1 VGDLAAGGGAQATG
15 RPDDQPL
22 GRRLMPWYLSWTG
35 ALAVAGLM
43 WTQARSEL
51 WLIMAITILAAILG
65 GPLINRPAHRAAWLL
80 LAGAVTLLMAAGTVA
95 YALSEASRSS
105 PESTAADIVDLVSYP
120 LAAAALLMMVMRRS
134 SLFAVLVS
142 AVDALIVLTCL
153 LLLAWMLLIVPL
165 VGTAVPSTTD
175 RAMAV
180 AFAFGDV
187 LLLVV
192 AGRLLL
198 PKPRSRPAAAWLL
211 TAGALGLLCSDVI
224 YCLVE
229 LHGIKNFQMPA
240 AMSAGG
246 LLWLLGAGA
255 WGAAALSPTMT
266 HVDRRGAPNAS
277 ATLGAAPTRATAVV
291 ARSLLF
297 ILLALVGPVI
307 LVGHQI
313 NGVHEYGP
321 LLGVLSGL
329 IAVLLA
335 ARLSLVLLDLRRQL
349 RVEQSLRE
357 VSGVMVGA
365 AETGQI
371 LTAAHRA
378 ATATVQTGGRRP
390 PQVVACAV
398 VADRLRTATGDGAAD
413 AVGARSETSAADTGA
428 AEWIAAQFGQAP
440 HVVVTPPGVP
450 ARSAGFAL
458 GVGGDQDSLADRLG
472 QLEIL
477 ASQALL
483 AVNRLE
489 LTREIAQR
497 DGEAYF
503 RALAENTS
511 DVILIIGRGER
522 VRYATPSAAGVLGV
536 RDPTG
541 VSLADL
547 VGEHNARW
555 VAERPALPE
564 GPTQPVHTTTWS
576 LRRRGRGKQDFEVAC
591 ADLRAEPAVGG
602 LVLTLRDVTA
612 QRQLEHELRYHA
624 YYDTVTG
631 LGNRLQFARRV
642 ELAMSRSRYG
652 AAPATVLLLD
662 IDDFKELND
671 VRGREVGDLI
681 LVAVAGRLANV
692 AGDGDVGRLSG
703 DTFGVLAENPAAADP
718 EAAGDALVRRLLDE
732 VSRPF
737 ELPVGVVS
745 ITASAGIASTRGH
758 TLADEVIRS
767 AKLALEAAQA
777 RGRRA
782 WRRYEPAMLEAKV
795 EHAALREDLE
805 SSLAEGRF
813 VLHYQPV
820 VDLGDGT
827 VSCFEALVRWQ
838 HPERGLMAP
847 DRFIPVAEK
856 TGLIVPL
863 GRWILHQAA
872 RDAARLRAA
881 GGRSGRVQVAVNVSA
896 HQFAVPGLT
905 DEVAA
910 ALAEAGIPARSL
922 VVELTE
928 SALVHR
934 KDRAVR
940 DLHALKRLGV
950 KLAIDDFGTGY
961 SSLSYLQDFPF
972 DGLKIDKS
980 FVDDITVSPRRAAL
994 IHGIVRIADTLGLYV
1009 VGEGVESQEQHR
1021 MLADAGCRFG
1031 QGYLYSRPIPVE
1043 AAVRLLASGGS
1054 GFGSD
1059 PAHDCDPAA
1068 GHAPDPEHSPD
1079 LGRG

>member
-1 VGDLAAGGGAQATG
+1 MGDLAAGGGAQAAG
-15 RPDDQPL
+15 RPDDRPL

-35 ALAVAGLM
+35 ALAVAGLL

-51 WLIMAITILAAILG
+51 WLVMAITILAAILG

-95 YALSEASRSS
+95 YALSQASRAS
-105 PESTAADIVDLVSYP
+105 PQSTAADIVDLVAYP

-165 VGTAVPSTTD
+165 VGSAVPSTTD

-198 PKPRSRPAAAWLL
+198 PRPRSRPAAAWLL
-211 TAGALGLLCSDVI
+211 TAGAMGLLCSDVI

-229 LHGIKNFQMPA
+229 LHGIKNLQMQA

-277 ATLGAAPTRATAVV
+277 ATLGAAPTKATAVV

-313 NGVHEYGP
+313 KGVHDYGP

-378 ATATVQTGGRRP
+378 ATATVQAGARRP

-413 AVGARSETSAADTGA
+413 ALGSLSDTTA

-450 ARSAGFAL
+450 ARAAGFAL
-458 GVGGDQDSLADRLG
+458 GVGGDQDSVADRLG

-541 VSLADL
+541 VGLIDL

-555 VAERPALPE
+555 VAERLALPE
-564 GPTQPVHTTTWS
+564 DPVRPVHTTTWS

-591 ADLRAEPAVGG
+591 ADLRAEAAVGG

-681 LVAVAGRLANV
+681 LVAVAGRLAAV

-745 ITASAGIASTRGH
+745 LTASAGIASTRGH
-758 TLADEVIRS
+758 TLAEEVIRS
-767 AKLALEAAQA
+767 AKLALEVAQTG
-777 RGRRA
+777 GRRA
-782 WRRYEPAMLEAKV
+782 WRRYEPTMLEAKV

-820 VDLGDGT
+820 VDLADGT

-847 DRFIPVAEK
+847 DRFVPVAEK

-881 GGRSGRVQVAVNVSA
+881 GGRPGRVQVAVNVSA

-905 DEVAA
+905 DEVAG
-910 ALAEAGIPARSL
+910 ALAEAGIPARAL

-980 FVDDITVSPRRAAL
+980 FVDDIAVSPRRAAL

-1054 GFGSD
+1054 GFGAEAACGSD
-1059 PAHDCDPAA
+1059 SAA
-1068 GHAPDPEHSPD
+1068 VPDPDPEHSPE